1 CGVPLRDL
9 AAAPRT
15 APTGGAVLADHVV
28 VEPGRGA
35 VVEAAAAPGAT
46 GGAVSVVT
54 DLGRRY
60 VLADREVLAMLG
72 YRDVR
77 PLRLPA
83 GLVSL
88 VPAGATLDPAA
99 ARAVAAPD

>member
-1 CGVPLRDL
+1 ML
-9 AAAPRT
+9 
-15 APTGGAVLADHVV
+15 

-60 VLADREVLAMLG
+60 VLTGGDVLGMLG
-72 YRDVR
+72 YAGVR
-77 PLRLPA
+77 PVRLPA
-83 GLVSL
+83 GLVDL
-88 VPAGATLDPAA
+88 VPAGSPLDPAA
-99 ARAVAAPD
+99 ARAVAAPA

>member
-1 CGVPLRDL
+1 AHSCPHVAPPPPG
-9 AAAPRT
+9 AAPGPRPPA
-15 APTGGAVLADHVV
+15 AP
-28 VEPGRGA
+28 PPP
-35 VVEAAAAPGAT
+35 PGAT

-60 VLADREVLAMLG
+60 VLADREVLPMLG
-72 YRDVR
+72 YGGVR

-99 ARAVAAPD
+99 ARAVAAGD